1 MDVFTNGA
9 GGPLFRISWA
19 AGTGWLSRL
28 NVGGALTGSPAG
40 VYDLASG
47 NLDAYAV
54 TSTGTLS
61 APWPPSTGWQ
71 TANLGGSLAGL

>member
-1 MDVFTNGA
+1 MAERG
-9 GGPLFRISWA
+9 R
-19 AGTGWLSRL
+19 
-28 NVGGALTGSPAG
+28 ALTGSPAG

-61 APWPPSTGWQ
+61 APWPTSTGWQ